1 MQRGQEQDLEMG
13 DPQRVQFMFML
24 LRRKRRAEQGEC
36 LEGEREKQTREVHG
50 KAQIEEQV
58 EATVS
63 ADMVLV
69 MSHVQSSF

>member
-1 MQRGQEQDLEMG
+1 MED
-13 DPQRVQFMFML
+13 
-24 LRRKRRAEQGEC
+24 
-36 LEGEREKQTREVHG
+36 EREQQTREVHE